1 MDAYN
6 KIRNKRLDCLGIKF
20 FSFNIKVDNS
30 HDRWKIIMLTPVL
43 IFQWLVVIADAII
56 YAVISFFGVIIV
68 ILAFAMAD
76 GDDYWAEGGMP
87 LPGESKIEST
97 D

>member
-1 MDAYN
+1 MH
-6 KIRNKRLDCLGIKF
+6 I
-20 FSFNIKVDNS
+20 
-30 HDRWKIIMLTPVL
+30 PVL
-43 IFQWLVVIADAII
+43 IFQWLVAIADAII

-76 GDDYWAEGGMP
+76 SDDYWAEGGMP

>member
-1 MDAYN
+1 MH
-6 KIRNKRLDCLGIKF
+6 I
-20 FSFNIKVDNS
+20 
-30 HDRWKIIMLTPVL
+30 PVL
-43 IFQWLVVIADAII
+43 ILQWLVTIADAII
-56 YAVISFFGVIIV
+56 YAVISFFGIIIV
-68 ILAFAMAD
+68 LIAFAMAD

>member
-1 MDAYN
+1 MDCP
-6 KIRNKRLDCLGIKF
+6 RNTFLVKNFKGE
-20 FSFNIKVDNS
+20 NS
-30 HDRWKIIMLTPVL
+30 QDWWKIIMHIPLL
-43 IFQWLVVIADAII
+43 IFQWLVAIADAII